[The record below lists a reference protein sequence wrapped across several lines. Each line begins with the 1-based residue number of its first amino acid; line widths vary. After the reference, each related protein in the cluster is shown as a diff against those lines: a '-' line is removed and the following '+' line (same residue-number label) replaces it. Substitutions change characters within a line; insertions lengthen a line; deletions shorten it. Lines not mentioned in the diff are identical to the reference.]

1 MLCVKSTCFKCGPCR
16 PKWMKMVDNL
26 YSGNPQDTNN
36 HNKLIH
42 YCLHQPDKLDRI
54 AKYLHLRLSQ
64 DLSRRY
70 DQNLSISVKAI
81 DKLIQVCHGHRLV
94 LAISFL
100 KMIQLLLETNRT
112 DLQIMA
118 SKSFVEFSKIDDD
131 SPNYHKECNEIL
143 DHFAAMAHASLPNPK
158 DRNAVR
164 VAGIQG
170 IQGVVRKL
178 VSDQLILEVH
188 ESNMDKIVPALL
200 FNMCDKSE
208 IDSNSN
214 ESQTDP
220 SQEAV
225 YVFED
230 IVRQASYTNIK
241 PVVASILTHLD
252 NHQLWDPCDFPLL
265 IFQYLLDSLKTTQ
278 VAHSLVKQLVAHLS
292 LHESDFTL
300 AERTS
305 LVQVIGLVV
314 INLAKGAIGPDVFHN
329 FKSLLQILKASID
342 KTSQISDSDQPSSFN
357 DSSRK
362 LTGERQFQEAIINTI
377 AEFAK
382 NLPDTQKIE
391 ILKFILNF
399 EPMVNYHPEY
409 GDRPKPLI
417 MVLLQT
423 MLTVAT
429 QYKTV
434 AISNALNSDFLNL
447 LLRGVAIDPDPVIR
461 IIVQKILHTLIDR
474 HGNTEQ
480 LLTVRIYGENE
491 LSNYFVLE
499 KPERQD
505 ILFMKKTGV
514 LFIENIYH
522 QLLDPSNK
530 VDNLE
535 YLSCTVGLV
544 ALEMGAEQVITELFR
559 LILAVQTK
567 IIDENTYMPLTHR
580 CALHALLASA
590 ITLLVQLINFKSLSE
605 HIYSVIQRRRDVAP
619 WLLPSVAFNRTN
631 TVDSYPTEFEVNDD
645 LLFSSERITESLVSA
660 GYDITVL
667 SIPYNP
673 IYLRL
678 YGGNSR
684 DPLVDGSV
692 YPRVGGSEHC
702 TNQQSYSVVSDD
714 KNSAIGNITSGGCI
728 DSPHLDG
735 TMLCRKNSQTGTG
748 FVQSGSSFSLTDSL
762 YSVADST
769 NMVDEF
775 LSFKNMRKLV
785 VEEEDVQKPSKL
797 FEEDRLLSGCFNPA
811 EFNEICAQ
819 QREKAHSVRAHM
831 AEVLDDLSS
840 CDLYSH
846 DITFPM
852 INGPKK
858 SQARDNIVIPLSSIN
873 DAINTKLYP
882 DQFNNVSINAS
893 LGGGGVKPSK
903 KLNKS
908 NQAVWEREF
917 GSLFSV

>member
-1 MLCVKSTCFKCGPCR
+1 MDEVK
-16 PKWMKMVDNL
+16 
-26 YSGNPQDTNN
+26 
-36 HNKLIH
+36 
-42 YCLHQPDKLDRI
+42 
-54 AKYLHLRLSQ
+54 
-64 DLSRRY
+64 
-70 DQNLSISVKAI
+70 
-81 DKLIQVCHGHRLV
+81 
-94 LAISFL
+94 
-100 KMIQLLLETNRT
+100 
-112 DLQIMA
+112 
-118 SKSFVEFSKIDDD
+118 FVEFSKIDDD

-143 DHFAAMAHASLPNPK
+143 DHFAAMAHASFLNPQE
-158 DRNAVR
+158 RNAFE
-164 VAGIQG
+164 
-170 IQGVVRKL
+170 L
-178 VSDQLILEVH
+178 
-188 ESNMDKIVPALL
+188 
-200 FNMCDKSE
+200 
-208 IDSNSN
+208 DSNSN
-214 ESQTDP
+214 ESQCDP

-241 PVVASILTHLD
+241 PVVTSILTHLD
-252 NHQLWDPCDFPLL
+252 NHKLWDPCDFPLL

-300 AERTS
+300 SERTS

-314 INLAKGAIGPDVFHN
+314 ISLAKGAIGPDVFHN

-342 KTSQISDSDQPSSFN
+342 KTSQISDPEKPSFN
-357 DSSRK
+357 DSNRK
-362 LTGERQFQEAIINTI
+362 LSGERQFQEAIINTI

-480 LLTVRIYGENE
+480 LLTVRIYGENG
-491 LSNYFVLE
+491 LSNYFILE

-580 CALHALLASA
+580 CALHALLAST
-590 ITLLVQLINFKSLSE
+590 ITLLVQLINLQSLSE
-605 HIYSVIQRRRDVAP
+605 HIYTVIQRRRDIAP

-631 TVDSYPTEFEVNDD
+631 TVDSYPTEFEINDD
-645 LLFSSERITESLVSA
+645 LLFSSDKITESLVNA
-660 GYDITVL
+660 GYDTTVL

-678 YGGNSR
+678 YDGKSP
-684 DPLVDGSV
+684 DPLIDGTN
-692 YPRVGGSEHC
+692 YPRVSGNEHF
-702 TNQQSYSVVSDD
+702 TNQSVCYGTVDD
-714 KNSAIGNITSGGCI
+714 KNSSIVNSAPGARMNSTC
-728 DSPHLDG
+728 LDG
-735 TMLCRKNSQTGTG
+735 TMLCRE
-748 FVQSGSSFSLTDSL
+748 SSRDG
-762 YSVADST
+762 
-769 NMVDEF
+769 
-775 LSFKNMRKLV
+775 
-785 VEEEDVQKPSKL
+785 EEIQKPPK
-797 FEEDRLLSGCFNPA
+797 FVEEDRLLDGCFNST

-831 AEVLDDLSS
+831 AEVFDDISS
-840 CDLYSH
+840 CDFYLH
-846 DITFPM
+846 DMSPPIA
-852 INGPKK
+852 NGPKK
-858 SQARDNIVIPLSSIN
+858 IQGRENFNPSSVSDTVN
-873 DAINTKLYP
+873 NKFNSE
-882 DQFNNVSINAS
+882 QFNANIGLPIGAGNRTGDCS
-893 LGGGGVKPSK
+893 GGIKLSK

-908 NQAVWEREF
+908 SQAVWEREF
-917 GSLFSV
+917 GSLFFV

>member
-1 MLCVKSTCFKCGPCR
+1 MCCFYTER
-16 PKWMKMVDNL
+16 
-26 YSGNPQDTNN
+26 S
-36 HNKLIH
+36 
-42 YCLHQPDKLDRI
+42 
-54 AKYLHLRLSQ
+54 
-64 DLSRRY
+64 
-70 DQNLSISVKAI
+70 SVI
-81 DKLIQVCHGHRLV
+81 
-94 LAISFL
+94 
-100 KMIQLLLETNRT
+100 N
-112 DLQIMA
+112 
-118 SKSFVEFSKIDDD
+118 
-131 SPNYHKECNEIL
+131 
-143 DHFAAMAHASLPNPK
+143 
-158 DRNAVR
+158 
-164 VAGIQG
+164 
-170 IQGVVRKL
+170 L
-178 VSDQLILEVH
+178 VSEVDADP
-188 ESNMDKIVPALL
+188 EEAQ
-200 FNMCDKSE
+200 C
-208 IDSNSN
+208 
-214 ESQTDP
+214 DP
-220 SQEAV
+220 SKEAI

-241 PVVASILTHLD
+241 PVVTSILTHLD

-292 LHESDFTL
+292 SHESDFTL

-305 LVQVIGLVV
+305 LVQVIGLTV

-342 KTSQISDSDQPSSFN
+342 KTPQISDHPERSLSFN
-357 DSSRK
+357 DSNRK

-491 LSNYFVLE
+491 LRNYFILE

-522 QLLDPSNK
+522 QLLDRSNK

-567 IIDENTYMPLTHR
+567 IVDEYTFIPLTHQ
-580 CALHALLASA
+580 CALHALLAST
-590 ITLLVQLINFKSLSE
+590 ISLLVQLINLQSLSE
-605 HIYSVIQRRRDVAP
+605 HIYTVIQRRRKIAP

-631 TVDSYPTEFEVNDD
+631 TVDSYPTEFETNDD
-645 LLFSSERITESLVSA
+645 LLFSSTKITESLLNA
-660 GYDITVL
+660 GYDVSVL

-673 IYLRL
+673 IYLPL
-678 YGGNSR
+678 YDTGPR
-684 DPLVDGSV
+684 DPLFDSAANPSVGVIEHSNYQANCYNEDSNLNVGTLNPGSG
-692 YPRVGGSEHC
+692 RI
-702 TNQQSYSVVSDD
+702 
-714 KNSAIGNITSGGCI
+714 NSI
-728 DSPHLDG
+728 HMDG
-735 TMLCRKNSQTGTG
+735 TMQSCRSSQ
-748 FVQSGSSFSLTDSL
+748 D
-762 YSVADST
+762 
-769 NMVDEF
+769 N
-775 LSFKNMRKLV
+775 
-785 VEEEDVQKPSKL
+785 
-797 FEEDRLLSGCFNPA
+797 LLSGCLNA
-811 EFNEICAQ
+811 IEFNEICAQ

-831 AEVLDDLSS
+831 AEIFDDIS
-840 CDLYSH
+840 CQLYPH
-846 DITFPM
+846 DVIM
-852 INGPKK
+852 NGPKK
-858 SQARDNIVIPLSSIN
+858 IQGRDNNPLFLNESSNQVNSSVNSSVGNFIRSSVGSG
-873 DAINTKLYP
+873 I
-882 DQFNNVSINAS
+882 
-893 LGGGGVKPSK
+893 KPSK
-903 KLNKS
+903 KVSKS
-908 NQAVWEREF
+908 NQPIWEREF
-917 GSLFSV
+917 GSLFFV